1 MHRILKQI
9 KVHIL
14 HKNNNNVHIT
24 VLTYQ
29 SEESSHCVSR
39 TIIIEQISTGLLV

>member
-24 VLTYQ
+24 LQ
-29 SEESSHCVSR
+29 SEESSHCVSL